1 MNNQNA
7 KEARESREMTRME
20 TSYKNRQAGSA
31 RDIRFVFNRLISFA
45 FICAIRGQLPDLG

>member
-1 MNNQNA
+1 MNKANA

-31 RDIRFVFNRLISFA
+31 RDNRLISFA
-45 FICAIRGQLPDLG
+45 FICAIRGQLPDLR